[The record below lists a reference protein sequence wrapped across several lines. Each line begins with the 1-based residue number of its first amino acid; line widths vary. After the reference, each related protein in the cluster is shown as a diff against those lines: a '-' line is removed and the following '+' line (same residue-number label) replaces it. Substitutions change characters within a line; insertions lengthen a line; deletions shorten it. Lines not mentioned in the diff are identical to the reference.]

1 MPFVFREQ
9 NSLQRWRSNPISF
22 IEEILGDPKTGA
34 PFELFP
40 AQQTF
45 FSHCW
50 KRTATRAAAIN
61 MSFRRAERFSLCMR
75 QNYPASCDQIS
86 VHPDTLPQT
95 ALCRCIVLEVR
106 LSLYNRKALSMAAVL
121 SALDILAWRNR
132 QFG

>member
-22 IEEILGDPKTGA
+22 IEEILRDPKTGA

-50 KRTATRAAAIN
+50 KRAATRAAGVFAAIK
-61 MSFRRAERFSLCMR
+61 EIV
-75 QNYPASCDQIS
+75 QNSTRGNAKS
-86 VHPDTLPQT
+86 VPYTD
-95 ALCRCIVLEVR
+95 
-106 LSLYNRKALSMAAVL
+106 N
-121 SALDILAWRNR
+121 
-132 QFG
+132 